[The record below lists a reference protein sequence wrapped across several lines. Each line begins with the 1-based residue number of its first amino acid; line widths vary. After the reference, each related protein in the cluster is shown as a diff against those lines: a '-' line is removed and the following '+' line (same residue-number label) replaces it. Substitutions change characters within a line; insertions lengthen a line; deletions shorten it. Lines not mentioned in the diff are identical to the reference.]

1 MSNHIISVAYKRDL
15 RTPMRKSVMVLL
27 ADKASDDGSGIW
39 ASKQTMADELCC
51 SKQSVISTI
60 QDFIS
65 EGLLLELGRRKSPN
79 GFTVEYG
86 IVVDV
91 LTDLP
96 LVACHAHQSRRL
108 TGQRAGPVKEVDLT
122 SQPVGPEPSLT
133 PLTSEAKASSV
144 KRARAKS
151 VFELPDW
158 VPADA
163 WGAFTEMRRAIHRR
177 AFTDRAKKEIIDE
190 LEKLKGQG
198 HDPGACLMGSVKNG
212 YRDVFPPRVSVTDTA
227 AGKPGSEIER
237 ELGANFA
244 RLQAGNITDTEFERE
259 RARLQRLERDRIA
272 NCGRSVVPAG
282 SS

>member
-1 MSNHIISVAYKRDL
+1 
-15 RTPMRKSVMVLL
+15 
-27 ADKASDDGSGIW
+27 
-39 ASKQTMADELCC
+39 MADELCC

-163 WGAFTEMRRAIHRR
+163 WGAFTEMRRATPRK
-177 AFTDRAKKEIIDE
+177 AFTDRAKKGIVEE
-190 LEKLKGQG
+190 LEKLKAQG
-198 HDPGACLMGSVKNG
+198 HDPTACLMASVVNG
-212 YRDVFPPRVSVTDTA
+212 WTDVYPPRHSGGGSSAKPISDIDRQRGA
-227 AGKPGSEIER
+227 MFAKLRAGK
-237 ELGANFA
+237 
-244 RLQAGNITDTEFERE
+244 ITDAEFETE
-259 RARLQRLERDRIA
+259 RARLDKLERDRIA
-272 NCGRSVVPAG
+272 ACGRSFVGQG
-282 SS
+282 SQ